1 MNTTDTLT
9 AGSEKLYRGMPLA
22 GWIAVLGVFLAIVV
36 DGMDYQLLNFAYP
49 SLMEEWGLSKTSL
62 GGLGSI
68 SLIGLG
74 IGGVLGGWLADR
86 IGRARLMRTSLAFF
100 AIFTCMLGFTHSYMQ
115 FAVIRFIAGLGLGAI
130 YMVGMS
136 LVAEHVPAKN
146 RGVFISAMS
155 AAYSIGLICSSLL
168 SGWIIP
174 AWGWRHLF
182 ILSILPGAITF
193 AVLFFVK
200 ESASYMASRAE
211 RLAQAKAAK
220 EAKAAQPRNE
230 YVMML
235 SNPKTRKTFITWVF
249 IAITLQ
255 FAYTGAQSWM
265 PTYLTNEMGIS
276 LKSVSWYLAATYF
289 ATVIGKLLA
298 GWLADKWGRRKTWF
312 FGGVSTAIALP
323 LVVYYATPAILPVL
337 LLVFGFF
344 CGMDYAV
351 NATFMNESFPTEFRA
366 TATGA
371 AHNMGRAGSTFAPL
385 MIGAVADAWT
395 IGAGLALLA
404 ISSLICA
411 FLGGFGIQ
419 ERMYDPNAVEKQ
431 A

>member
-1 MNTTDTLT
+1 TTDTP
-9 AGSEKLYRGMPLA
+9 AGEPRKFGGLPVA
-22 GWIAVLGVFLAIVV
+22 GWICVIGVFLGIVV
-36 DGMDYQLLNFAYP
+36 DGMDYQLLNFTIP
-49 SLMEEWGLSKTSL
+49 SLMEEWGMTTTAAGL
-62 GGLGSI
+62 LGSI

-74 IGGVLGGWLADR
+74 IGGVFGGWLADR
-86 IGRARLMRTSLAFF
+86 IGRARLMRICLAYFSIFTFLIAFTHNFTQF
-100 AIFTCMLGFTHSYMQ
+100 AIVRFTG
-115 FAVIRFIAGLGLGAI
+115 ALGLGAI

-146 RGVFISAMS
+146 RGVYISLMS
-155 AAYSIGLICSSLL
+155 AAYSIGLICASLL

-174 AWGWRHLF
+174 LYGWRHLF
-182 ILSILPGAITF
+182 IISIIPGAACF
-193 AVLFFVK
+193 VVLLFVK
-200 ESASYMASRAE
+200 ESASYMASRTE

-220 EAKAAQPRNE
+220 EAKAARPRNE
-230 YVMML
+230 YVML
-235 SNPKTRKTFITWVF
+235 FSNPETRKTFIIWVF

-276 LKSVSWYLAATYF
+276 LKSVSWYLAASYL

-298 GWLADKWGRRKTWF
+298 GWLADHLGRRKTWLL
-312 FGGVSTAIALP
+312 GGISTAIALP
-323 LVVYYATPAILPVL
+323 LVVYYATPATLPVL
-337 LLVFGFF
+337 LLIFGFF
-344 CGMDYAV
+344 YGMDYAV

-385 MIGAVADAWT
+385 MIGAVANGYS

-411 FLGGFGIQ
+411 FLGGFGMK
-419 ERMYDPNAVEKQ
+419 ERMYDPSAIEKQ